1 MTHSSF
7 LQDELKIV
15 EQVDGDQVILKL
27 NGALSVTTVPAFR
40 AAVQPLVDP
49 KSDAPKF
56 AVIVLDFEGVTKIVS
71 RGVGAAIDMAVQA
84 KKQGRKLRLE
94 NVGKYGRSLYIQGV
108 HLVAEV
114 PELEGFEP

>member
-7 LQDELKIV
+7 LQDQLEITELM
-15 EQVDGDQVILKL
+15 EGDQVTLKL
-27 NGALSVTTVPAFR
+27 NGALSVTTVPQFR
-40 AAVQPLVDP
+40 QSVQPFLDR
-49 KSDAPKF
+49 KLA
-56 AVIVLDFEGVTKIVS
+56 AIVLDFEGVTKIVS

-84 KKQGRKLRLE
+84 KKQGGKLLLR

>member
-7 LQDELKIV
+7 LQDELRIS
-15 EQVDGDQVILKL
+15 EQIEGDKAILRL
-27 NGALSVTTVPAFR
+27 DGALSVTTVPYFR
-40 AAVQPLVDP
+40 QAVQPYIERNL
-49 KSDAPKF
+49 SA
-56 AVIVLDFEGVTKIVS
+56 IVLDFKGVTKIVS

-84 KKQGRKLRLE
+84 KKQGSKLRLE

>member
-1 MTHSSF
+1 
-7 LQDELKIV
+7 
-15 EQVDGDQVILKL
+15 
-27 NGALSVTTVPAFR
+27 
-40 AAVQPLVDP
+40 
-49 KSDAPKF
+49 
-56 AVIVLDFEGVTKIVS
+56 
-71 RGVGAAIDMAVQA
+71 MAVQA

>member
-7 LQDELKIV
+7 LQDELKISEHISESTDG
-15 EQVDGDQVILKL
+15 EQVVLKL
-27 NGALSVTTVPAFR
+27 VGALSVTTVPQFR
-40 AAVQPLVDP
+40 QMVQPFLE
-49 KSDAPKF
+49 KKLSI
-56 AVIVLDFEGVTKIVS
+56 IVLDFEGVTKIVS

-84 KKQGRKLRLE
+84 KKQGSKLRLE

-114 PELEGFEP
+114 PELDGFEP

>member
-7 LQDELKIV
+7 LQDELKIS
-15 EQVDGDQVILKL
+15 EQIDGDRVILTL
-27 NGALSVTTVPAFR
+27 FGALSVTTVPYFR
-40 AAVQPLVDP
+40 QAVQPYLERNL
-49 KSDAPKF
+49 

-84 KKQGRKLRLE
+84 KKQGGKLRLE

-108 HLVAEV
+108 HLVADV

>member
-7 LQDELKIV
+7 LQDDLKIA
-15 EQVDGDQVILKL
+15 ELLDGDQVTLKL
-27 NGALSVTTVPAFR
+27 SGALSVTTVPQFR
-40 AAVQPLVDP
+40 LIVQPFLE
-49 KSDAPKF
+49 KKL
-56 AVIVLDFEGVTKIVS
+56 AVIILDFEGVTKIVS

-84 KKQGRKLRLE
+84 KKQGSKLRIE

-114 PELEGFEP
+114 PELDGFEP

>member
-15 EQVDGDQVILKL
+15 EQIDGDKVILKL
-27 NGALSVTTVPAFR
+27 NGALSVTTVPYFR
-40 AAVQPLVDP
+40 QAVQPFIDQNL
-49 KSDAPKF
+49 S
-56 AVIVLDFEGVTKIVS
+56 VIVLDFEYVTKIVS

-84 KKQGRKLRLE
+84 KKHGGKLRLE

>member
-7 LQDELKIV
+7 LQDELKIS
-15 EQVDGDQVILKL
+15 EQVDGDRVLLKL
-27 NGALSVTTVPAFR
+27 EGALSVTTVPSFR
-40 AAVQPLVDP
+40 QAVQPYLE
-49 KSDAPKF
+49 KQYAT
-56 AVIVLDFEGVTKIVS
+56 IVLDFEGVTKIVS

-84 KKQGRKLRLE
+84 KKQGSKLCIE
-94 NVGKYGRSLYIQGV
+94 KVGKYARSLYIQGV